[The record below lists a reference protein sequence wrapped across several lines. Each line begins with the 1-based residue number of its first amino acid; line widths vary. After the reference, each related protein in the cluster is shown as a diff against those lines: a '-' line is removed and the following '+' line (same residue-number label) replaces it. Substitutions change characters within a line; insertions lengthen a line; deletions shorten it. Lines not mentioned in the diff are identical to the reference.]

1 VKKLRWW
8 LFGVGSFVFLAL
20 LWAWGPRRKEVI
32 IRDAAVRSWTAWGYR
47 YAEIENL
54 SERPMVVPNREGFF
68 LYFEDPVIAEA
79 GTKLAMI
86 TLPDVTLLPPGGALR
101 LQIMDSYEPIFIK
114 CEGRY
119 LKEVED
125 YARQV
130 KAVLWT
136 TPTTPFP

>member
-1 VKKLRWW
+1 MKKSRW
-8 LFGVGSFVFLAL
+8 LIGLGLVVLIAF
-20 LWAWGPRRKEVI
+20 LWAWGPSRKEVI
-32 IRDAAVRSWTAWGYR
+32 IRDAAVRTWTAWGYR

-68 LYFEDPVIAEA
+68 LYFQDPVIAEA
-79 GTKLAMI
+79 GTKPAMI
-86 TLPDVTLLPPGGALR
+86 ALPDATLLPPGGALR
-101 LQIMDSYEPIFIK
+101 IQIMDSYEPIFIK

-125 YARQV
+125 YARRT

-136 TPTTPFP
+136 TPTTTFP